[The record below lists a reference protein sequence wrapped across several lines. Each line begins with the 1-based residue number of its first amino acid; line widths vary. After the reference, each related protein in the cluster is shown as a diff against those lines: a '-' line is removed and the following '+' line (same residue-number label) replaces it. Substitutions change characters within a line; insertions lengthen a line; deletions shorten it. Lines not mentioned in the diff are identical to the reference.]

1 VSRPELGASQVP
13 TQARRAVIKE
23 PVWTWEIPCYFYT
36 GGLAGASA
44 ILAQLAEG
52 QGNAQLARRA
62 WALALGG
69 VAVSPVF
76 LISDLGKPARFFN
89 MLRVFKVTSPMSV
102 GTWILSASGVAI
114 GLAAVHAW
122 TGLFPRAGRAGGV
135 AAAALGGP
143 LGTYTAALVADTA
156 IPVWHDAR
164 HELPFVF
171 AGSAAASAGALA
183 TAWTPAEH
191 AGPAR
196 WATVGGAVVEVAG
209 TQLMEHRL
217 GEVGTPYHEG
227 VAGKLGMAA
236 KALTTAGAAT
246 IALGGRRSRTAALA
260 GAALVTAGSICERW
274 SVFKAGFQSA
284 ARPQDTIG
292 PQRARIDRAETRG
305 AVRRASCDG
314 EVDAGLAT
322 PATHAA
328 APTGT
333 VEG

>member
-227 VAGKLGMAA
+227 AAGKLGMAA

-246 IALGGRRSRTAALA
+246 IALGGRRSRTATLA
-260 GAALVTAGSICERW
+260 GAALVTAGSVCERW
-274 SVFKAGFQSA
+274 SVLRAGFQSA
-284 ARPQDTIG
+284 ARPQDTLG
-292 PQRARIDRAETRG
+292 PQRARIDGGETQG

-322 PATHAA
+322 PATHAV

>member
-1 VSRPELGASQVP
+1 MSRPRLGASQVP
-13 TQARRAVIKE
+13 TEPRRAVLKE

-44 ILAQLAEG
+44 ILAQVAQG
-52 QGNAQLARRA
+52 QGNSQLARRA
-62 WALALGG
+62 WAVALGG
-69 VAVSPVF
+69 IAASPVF
-76 LISDLGKPARFFN
+76 LISDLGRPARFFN

-102 GTWILSASGVAI
+102 GTWILSASGVAT
-114 GLAAVHAW
+114 GLAVVRAW

-135 AAAALGGP
+135 AAAVLGGP

-164 HELPFVF
+164 RELPFVF

-183 TAWTPAEH
+183 TAWTPAKH

-246 IALGGRRSRTAALA
+246 IALRGRRSRAAALT
-260 GAALVTAGSICERW
+260 GAALVTAGSVCERW
-274 SVFKAGFQSA
+274 SVFRAGFQSVG
-284 ARPQDTIG
+284 RPQDTIG
-292 PQRARIDRAETRG
+292 PQRARIDGGETRG
-305 AVRRASCDG
+305 AVRAASPDG
-314 EVDAGLAT
+314 AVDAGLAS
-322 PATHAA
+322 PANHAA
-328 APTGT
+328 TPTGN